1 MIIVYESRKYSN
13 IGQFIL
19 KIFPESRK
27 MARICEKIKQQKKK
41 KEKIH
46 NLEQRSFVDLHSNW
60 HRLNIYIS
68 YTLNRHN

>member
-41 KEKIH
+41 KRKDT
-46 NLEQRSFVDLHSNW
+46 QS
-60 HRLNIYIS
+60 
-68 YTLNRHN
+68 